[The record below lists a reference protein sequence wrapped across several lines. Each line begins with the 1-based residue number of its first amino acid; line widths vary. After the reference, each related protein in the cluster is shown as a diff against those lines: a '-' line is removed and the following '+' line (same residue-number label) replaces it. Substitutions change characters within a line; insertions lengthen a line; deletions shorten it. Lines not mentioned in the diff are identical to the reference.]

1 MTLFFLE
8 AEKSNDF
15 FSSMLF
21 KIITNS
27 YVRCSEMVINVLSV
41 TFYEM
46 YETTK
51 KTILNLFNR
60 EINADGSFQTFNFK
74 WFQLIYFT

>member
-1 MTLFFLE
+1 MIFFL
-8 AEKSNDF
+8 ACYLKSSPTATF
-15 FSSMLF
+15 
-21 KIITNS
+21 
-27 YVRCSEMVINVLSV
+27 VRSSEMVINVLSV